1 MPRDYN
7 SKRGRDQFLTARMR
21 AGTLGSGAEL
31 GVQQR
36 QMADEKDPSAKNDEI
51 APAPADVVLMHGRTE
66 DGEGIR
72 VLRAREGKVEAGE
85 LRAMKQGVPLASG
98 EVVCLSQ
105 RAEHPL
111 LWDVKVQC
119 RVETGKGHGGPARV
133 ATRAYRRN
141 WDSIFNPPDV
151 DEASEGEST
160 LN

>member
-1 MPRDYN
+1 
-7 SKRGRDQFLTARMR
+7 MR

-31 GVQQR
+31 GVQQK
-36 QMADEKDPSAKNDEI
+36 QMADEKDSSAKSDEK
-51 APAPADVVLMHGRTE
+51 AAADVVLMHGRTE

-133 ATRAYRRN
+133 ASRAYRRN
-141 WDSIFNPPDV
+141 WDSIFNPPEV
-151 DEASEGEST
+151 DEASEGESS

>member
-1 MPRDYN
+1 
-7 SKRGRDQFLTARMR
+7 MR

-31 GVQQR
+31 GVQQK
-36 QMADEKDPSAKNDEI
+36 QMADEKDSSAKSDEK
-51 APAPADVVLMHGRTE
+51 AAADVVLMHGRTE

-133 ATRAYRRN
+133 ASRAYRRN
-141 WDSIFNPPDV
+141 WDSIFNPSEV
-151 DEASEGEST
+151 DEASEGESS